1 MQLVVAFPRFVP
13 SVRIVLAEPVVVAL
27 SEKRDGGEAFLT
39 TMIDY
44 ESISPNR

>member
-1 MQLVVAFPRFVP
+1 MQLVVALSHFAP

-27 SEKRDGGEAFLT
+27 SQKREGGEAFLM
-39 TMIDY
+39 TMIDH